1 MVDNVYALPVPV
13 EEIVVSF
20 MVAMNYCG
28 IVIVYSLDGT
38 FYDFVSLLI
47 REIA

>member
-1 MVDNVYALPVPV
+1 MVDNVYALPLPV

-38 FYDFVSLLI
+38 FYVTILFLF
-47 REIA
+47 